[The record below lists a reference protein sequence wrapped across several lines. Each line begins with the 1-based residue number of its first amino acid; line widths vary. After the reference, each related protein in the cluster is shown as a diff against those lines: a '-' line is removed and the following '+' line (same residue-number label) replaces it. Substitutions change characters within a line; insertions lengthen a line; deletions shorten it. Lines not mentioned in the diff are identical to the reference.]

1 MRILLT
7 VILTV
12 LTYSLQA
19 QKVFDFNAPC
29 QEAYHDIL
37 SLKIDAGQRL
47 LDAEKRAH
55 PGNLIPYFLEN
66 YVDFLVL
73 FINEDPAE
81 YDRRSAHKDQ
91 RLDLMAEGPTSSPFY
106 GFTRAIINFQW
117 AAVEMK
123 YGGNMSAGWAGR
135 KSFIAIRDNK
145 NAFPDF
151 APNRMI
157 YGAMKTVLGAVP
169 DNYKWFTNLLGM
181 KGSVKDGMA
190 MVGDFIND
198 NDTWAKVF
206 RDEGIFYYAYLK
218 FYILNQRD
226 EVFRFIE
233 ERHLD
238 TVNNLLFAY
247 MVANLALNDQR
258 ADIAEP
264 IIRGR
269 NMSSE
274 YLSTPIWDMEMG
286 CARLYHRERD
296 ANVYL
301 ERYLANFK
309 GRFYVKDILEKL
321 SWHYYLEGNMAMAE
335 RYRRQVISRGT
346 AHTEADKNALRD
358 AQSGAWPNKMLLEAR
373 LLSDGGYHKEALQ
386 VLSGK
391 GSSDFATDVDKL
403 EFSYRLGRIYDDLGR
418 PDDAIRAYLV
428 AIKLG
433 EHRQEYFAAR
443 AAWQIGY
450 IYERRGNKSMA
461 LAFYQRCIDMPDH
474 EYKNS
479 LDQRAKAGI
488 ARCNGS

>member
-1 MRILLT
+1 MRLLLT
-7 VILTV
+7 VLLT
-12 LTYSLQA
+12 SLVCSLHA

-47 LDAEKRAH
+47 LDAEKTAN
-55 PGNLIPYFLEN
+55 PNNLIPYFLEN

-73 FINEDPAE
+73 FINEDPGE
-81 YDRRSAHKDQ
+81 YDRRAAHKDQ
-91 RLDLMAEGPTSSPFY
+91 RLDLMAEGPESSPFY

-117 AAVEMK
+117 AAIEMK
-123 YGGNMSAGWAGR
+123 FGGNMNAGWAGR
-135 KSFIAIRDNK
+135 KSFIEIRDNK
-145 NAFPDF
+145 NQFPNF
-151 APNRMI
+151 TPNLMI

-181 KGSVKDGMA
+181 KGSVRDGMA
-190 MVGDFIND
+190 MVGDFID
-198 NDTWAKVF
+198 NRDAWSNLFK
-206 RDEGIFYYAYLK
+206 DEGIFYYAYLK
-218 FYILNQRD
+218 FYVLNQHE

-233 ERHLD
+233 ERRLD

-258 ADIAEP
+258 ADIAEA

-269 NMSSE
+269 NTSPE
-274 YLSTPIWDMEMG
+274 YMATPIWDMELG
-286 CARLYHRERD
+286 CARLYHRQKD

-301 ERYLANFK
+301 EHYLSVFR
-309 GRFYVKDILEKL
+309 GHFYLKDILQKL
-321 SWHYYLEGNMAMAE
+321 SWYYYLEGNMPMAN
-335 RYRRQVISRGT
+335 RYRNEVLTRGS
-346 AHTEADKNALRD
+346 AHTDADRNALRD
-358 AQSGAWPNKMLLEAR
+358 AQSGVWPNKLLLEAR
-373 LLSDGGYHKEALQ
+373 LLSDGGYHREALRE
-386 VLSGK
+386 LEGK
-391 GSSDFATDVDKL
+391 SSSDFSSDVDKL

-418 PDDAIRAYLV
+418 QDDAIRAYLV

-433 EHRQEYFAAR
+433 ENRQEYFASR

-450 IYERRGNKSMA
+450 IYERRGNKNMA
-461 LAFYQRCIDMPDH
+461 VAFYQRCIDMPDH